1 MIELDWIKG
10 LLATTGYTVEYAR
23 DKEPNTQE
31 LGILPIVYVGY
42 SSLDSTNPNAPIAYD
57 LFNLHGEDLVQS
69 FDVLTVCEVANLPV
83 IWRKLYSAC
92 IGKHPTLSLS
102 STASTSG
109 LTYAQGGVIGL
120 SNSKLWWLD
129 RWKIGFPTTNVLL

>member
-1 MIELDWIKG
+1 MITLDWVKG
-10 LLATTGYTVEYAR
+10 LLETTGYSIEYTR

-31 LGILPIVYVGY
+31 LLSLPVVYVGY
-42 SSLDSTNPNAPIAYD
+42 ASLDSTNPNAPIAYD

-69 FDVLTVCEVANLPV
+69 FDVLTVCEVENLHTV
-83 IWRKLYSAC
+83 WRKLYSSL

-120 SNSKLWWLD
+120 SNGKLWWLD